1 MSRLSSLPLL
11 LSLLLPLV
19 LPFLAGPVCRV
30 LATSLPPRRAVWLLV
45 CSAAGL
51 AAGSTAALALLVVP
65 GATHLRPV
73 AALGHLLTPLASGSP
88 GVAVV
93 ITAVAAAL
101 LATAGA
107 LLLRDAHGWWRQLRQ
122 ARLLAAGSRSEL
134 VVLDE
139 EHPDAY
145 ALPGRPGRIVITSGM
160 LRALTGEEREVV
172 LAHERAHLR
181 GHHHLLVAVVELAA
195 RCHPGLRAVR
205 EPLRYALERSAD
217 ESAARA
223 VGDRR
228 LTARAIG
235 RAALA
240 TRTSPARHRPGFTL
254 AATTGPVPLRVAAL
268 LGQPARTGAPSAPR
282 RLATVT
288 LLACLVV
295 ASAGASFQAA
305 DNLHTGIEVAQGEIG
320 EFAPTP

>member
-1 MSRLSSLPLL
+1 MSRLLSLPLL
-11 LSLLLPLV
+11 PPLLPPLLLPLL

-30 LATSLPPRRAVWLLV
+30 LVTSLAPRRAVRLLV

-88 GVAVV
+88 VAAVV
-93 ITAVAAAL
+93 ITVVAASL
-101 LATAGA
+101 LAAGGT
-107 LLLRDAHGWWRQLRQ
+107 LLLRDAHGWWRQLRR
-122 ARLLAAGSRSEL
+122 ARALAAGSRGEL
-134 VVLDE
+134 VVLE
-139 EHPDAY
+139 QEHPDAY

-160 LRALTGEEREVV
+160 LRALSAAEREVL

-181 GHHHLLVAVVELAA
+181 GRHHLLVPTVELAA
-195 RCHPGLRAVR
+195 HCHPGLRAVR
-205 EPLRYALERSAD
+205 EPLRYALERTAD
-217 ESAARA
+217 EAAAQA

-240 TRTSPARHRPGFTL
+240 ARTSPARHRPGFAL
-254 AATTGPVPLRVAAL
+254 AATAGPVPLRVAAL
-268 LGQPARTGAPSAPR
+268 LGQPARTRVPGAPR
-282 RLATVT
+282 RMAALT
-288 LLACLVV
+288 LLACLAV
-295 ASAGASFQAA
+295 SAGASFQAA
-305 DNLHTGIEVAQGEIG
+305 DNLHTGIEIAQGETG
-320 EFAPTP
+320 EE

>member
-1 MSRLSSLPLL
+1 MSRLLSLPLL
-11 LSLLLPLV
+11 LPLL

-30 LATSLPPRRAVWLLV
+30 LATSLPPRKAIWLLV
-45 CSAAGL
+45 CSVAGL

-65 GATHLRPV
+65 GATQLRPV

-88 GVAVV
+88 AAAGV
-93 ITAVAAAL
+93 ITVVAASL
-101 LATAGA
+101 LAAGGA

-122 ARLLAAGSRSEL
+122 ARVLAAGSRSEL
-134 VVLDE
+134 VVLE
-139 EHPDAY
+139 EQHPDAY

-160 LRALTGEEREVV
+160 LRALTTEEREVV

-181 GHHHLLVAVVELAA
+181 GRHHLLVAVVELAA

-205 EPLRYALERSAD
+205 EPLRYVLERSAD
-217 ESAARA
+217 ESAAQA

-240 TRTSPARHRPGFTL
+240 TRASPARHRPGFTL

-268 LGQPARTGAPSAPR
+268 LGQPVRTRVPSAPR

-288 LLACLVV
+288 LLACLAV
-295 ASAGASFQAA
+295 SAGASFQAA

-320 EFAPTP
+320 EE